1 LSTNSRRNRA
11 EKGTFIFALFAE
23 SWLESGC
30 GKSWALV
37 PEAEATQNSNL
48 IFRIY
53 RKVRAIPEESDVTQ
67 ILREWSQGDAEA
79 PSRLMPLVYEELRR
93 RAADC
98 LRRERKDH
106 TLQPTALVHEAYVKL
121 VGQDRAQWKNRAHF
135 CSVAAQLMRRILVK
149 YAEAHNADK
158 RGGQMRKIY
167 LDETRELAQER
178 APDLLALD
186 DALKSLAVS
195 HPRESEI
202 VELKFFGG
210 LNAKEIGEVLDVS
223 TKTVLRDWQFAKA
236 WLNRQLAREE
246 LYG

>member
-1 LSTNSRRNRA
+1 MVTA
-11 EKGTFIFALFAE
+11 K
-23 SWLESGC
+23 
-30 GKSWALV
+30 
-37 PEAEATQNSNL
+37 QSN
-48 IFRIY
+48 
-53 RKVRAIPEESDVTQ
+53 VTQ
-67 ILREWSQGDAEA
+67 ILRDWNEGDADA
-79 PSRLMPLVYEELRR
+79 PAQLMPLVYEELRR

-98 LRRERKDH
+98 LRRERRDH

-121 VGQDRAQWKNRAHF
+121 VEQNRAQWKDRAHF

-158 RGGQMRKIY
+158 RGGQLQKIY

-178 APDLLALD
+178 APDLLSLD

-210 LNAKEIGEVLDVS
+210 LNAKEIGELLNVS

-236 WLNRQLAREE
+236 WLSRQLAREE

>member
-1 LSTNSRRNRA
+1 M
-11 EKGTFIFALFAE
+11 
-23 SWLESGC
+23 
-30 GKSWALV
+30 V
-37 PEAEATQNSNL
+37 
-48 IFRIY
+48 
-53 RKVRAIPEESDVTQ
+53 IPEKSDITQ
-67 ILREWSQGDAEA
+67 ILHAWNQGDPEA
-79 PSRLMPLVYEELRR
+79 AARLMPLVYEELRR

-121 VGQDRAQWKNRAHF
+121 VGHSRAEWKNRAHF

-149 YAEAHNADK
+149 YAEAHKAEK

-167 LDETRELAQER
+167 LDETRELAQDR
-178 APDLLALD
+178 TPDLLALD

-210 LNAKEIGEVLDVS
+210 LNAKEISDALKIS

-236 WLNRQLAREE
+236 WLNRHLANEE
-246 LYG
+246 LHA

>member
-1 LSTNSRRNRA
+1 MVTA
-11 EKGTFIFALFAE
+11 K
-23 SWLESGC
+23 
-30 GKSWALV
+30 
-37 PEAEATQNSNL
+37 QSN
-48 IFRIY
+48 
-53 RKVRAIPEESDVTQ
+53 VTQ
-67 ILREWSQGDAEA
+67 ILRDWNEGDADA
-79 PSRLMPLVYEELRR
+79 PAQLMPLVYEELRR

-98 LRRERKDH
+98 LRRERRDH

-121 VGQDRAQWKNRAHF
+121 VEQNRAQWKDRAHF

-158 RGGQMRKIY
+158 RGGQLQKIY

-178 APDLLALD
+178 APDLLSLD
-186 DALKSLAVS
+186 DALKSLALS

-210 LNAKEIGEVLDVS
+210 LNAKEIGEVLNVS

-236 WLNRQLAREE
+236 WLSRQLAREE

>member
-1 LSTNSRRNRA
+1 VVT
-11 EKGTFIFALFAE
+11 
-23 SWLESGC
+23 
-30 GKSWALV
+30 
-37 PEAEATQNSNL
+37 PEMSN
-48 IFRIY
+48 
-53 RKVRAIPEESDVTQ
+53 VTQ
-67 ILREWSQGDAEA
+67 ILREWNDGDTEA
-79 PSRLMPLVYEELRR
+79 PARLMPLVYEELRR

-121 VGQDRAQWKNRAHF
+121 VGHDRAEWKNRAHF

-149 YAEAHNADK
+149 HAEARNADK
-158 RGGQMRKIY
+158 RGGQMRKLY

-178 APDLLALD
+178 TPDLLALD
-186 DALKSLAVS
+186 DALKTLAVS

-210 LNAKEIGEVLDVS
+210 LNAKEIGEILNVS

>member
-1 LSTNSRRNRA
+1 MVTA
-11 EKGTFIFALFAE
+11 K
-23 SWLESGC
+23 
-30 GKSWALV
+30 
-37 PEAEATQNSNL
+37 QSN
-48 IFRIY
+48 
-53 RKVRAIPEESDVTQ
+53 VTQ
-67 ILREWSQGDAEA
+67 ILRDWNEGDAGA
-79 PSRLMPLVYEELRR
+79 PARLMPLVYEELRR

-98 LRRERKDH
+98 LRRERRDH

-121 VGQDRAQWKNRAHF
+121 VGQNRAQWKDRAHF

-158 RGGQMRKIY
+158 RGGQLKKIY

-178 APDLLALD
+178 APDLLSLD

-210 LNAKEIGEVLDVS
+210 LNAKEIGELLNVS

-236 WLNRQLAREE
+236 WLSRQLAREE

>member
-1 LSTNSRRNRA
+1 VVTA
-11 EKGTFIFALFAE
+11 K
-23 SWLESGC
+23 
-30 GKSWALV
+30 
-37 PEAEATQNSNL
+37 QSN
-48 IFRIY
+48 
-53 RKVRAIPEESDVTQ
+53 VTQ
-67 ILREWSQGDAEA
+67 ILRDWNEGDADA
-79 PSRLMPLVYEELRR
+79 PAQLMPLVYEELRR

-98 LRRERKDH
+98 LRRERRDH

-121 VGQDRAQWKNRAHF
+121 VEQNRAQWKDRAHF

-158 RGGQMRKIY
+158 RGGQLKKIY

-178 APDLLALD
+178 APDLLSLD

-210 LNAKEIGEVLDVS
+210 LNAKEIGELLNVS

-236 WLNRQLAREE
+236 WLSRQLAREE

>member
-1 LSTNSRRNRA
+1 MVVS
-11 EKGTFIFALFAE
+11 EK
-23 SWLESGC
+23 
-30 GKSWALV
+30 
-37 PEAEATQNSNL
+37 
-48 IFRIY
+48 
-53 RKVRAIPEESDVTQ
+53 SDVTQ
-67 ILREWSQGDAEA
+67 ILHAWNQGDPEA
-79 PSRLMPLVYEELRR
+79 AARLVPLVYEELRR

-149 YAEAHNADK
+149 YAEARKAGK

-167 LDETRELAQER
+167 LDETQELAQER
-178 APDLLALD
+178 PPDLLALD
-186 DALKSLAVS
+186 DALKSLAIS

-210 LNAKEIGEVLDVS
+210 LNAKEIGEILNVS
-223 TKTVLRDWQFAKA
+223 TKTVLRDWQFARA

>member
-1 LSTNSRRNRA
+1 MVTA
-11 EKGTFIFALFAE
+11 K
-23 SWLESGC
+23 
-30 GKSWALV
+30 
-37 PEAEATQNSNL
+37 QSN
-48 IFRIY
+48 
-53 RKVRAIPEESDVTQ
+53 VTQ
-67 ILREWSQGDAEA
+67 ILRDWNEGDADA
-79 PSRLMPLVYEELRR
+79 PAQLMPLVYEELRR

-98 LRRERKDH
+98 LRRERRDH

-121 VGQDRAQWKNRAHF
+121 VEQNRAQWKDRAHF

-158 RGGQMRKIY
+158 RGGQLQKIY
-167 LDETRELAQER
+167 LDETHELAQER

-186 DALKSLAVS
+186 DALKNLAVS

-210 LNAKEIGEVLDVS
+210 LNAKEIGEVLNVS

>member
-1 LSTNSRRNRA
+1 M
-11 EKGTFIFALFAE
+11 
-23 SWLESGC
+23 
-30 GKSWALV
+30 
-37 PEAEATQNSNL
+37 
-48 IFRIY
+48 
-53 RKVRAIPEESDVTQ
+53 AIPEKSDVTQ
-67 ILREWSQGDAEA
+67 LLREWNQGDSEA
-79 PSRLMPLVYEELRR
+79 PARLMPLVYEELRR

-98 LRRERKDH
+98 LRRERSDH

-121 VGQDRAQWKNRAHF
+121 VGQSRAQWKNRAHF

-149 YAEAHNADK
+149 YAEARNADK

-178 APDLLALD
+178 APDLQALD

-195 HPRESEI
+195 HPRESEV

-210 LNAKEIGEVLDVS
+210 LDAKEIGEILNVS
-223 TKTVLRDWQFAKA
+223 AKTVLRDWQFAKA

>member
-1 LSTNSRRNRA
+1 VN
-11 EKGTFIFALFAE
+11 
-23 SWLESGC
+23 C
-30 GKSWALV
+30 
-37 PEAEATQNSNL
+37 
-48 IFRIY
+48 RID
-53 RKVRAIPEESDVTQ
+53 KKEVVTAKQANVTQ
-67 ILREWSQGDAEA
+67 ILRDWNEGDVAA
-79 PSRLMPLVYEELRR
+79 PARLMPLVYEELRR

-98 LRRERKDH
+98 LRHERTDH

-149 YAEAHNADK
+149 YAEARNAEK
-158 RGGQMRKIY
+158 RGGQMQKIY

-178 APDLLALD
+178 VPDLLALD

-210 LNAKEIGEVLDVS
+210 LNAKEIGEVLNIS

-236 WLNRQLAREE
+236 WLNRQLAREQ

>member
-1 LSTNSRRNRA
+1 MITS
-11 EKGTFIFALFAE
+11 EK
-23 SWLESGC
+23 
-30 GKSWALV
+30 
-37 PEAEATQNSNL
+37 
-48 IFRIY
+48 
-53 RKVRAIPEESDVTQ
+53 SDVTQ
-67 ILREWSQGDAEA
+67 ILRDWNQRDPEA
-79 PSRLMPLVYEELRR
+79 PARLMPLVYEELRR

-106 TLQPTALVHEAYVKL
+106 TLQPTALVHEAYMKL

-149 YAEAHNADK
+149 YAEARNAGK

-167 LDETRELAQER
+167 LDETRELAQEQ

-210 LNAKEIGEVLDVS
+210 LDAKEIGEVLNVS

-236 WLNRQLAREE
+236 WLGRHLALEGS
-246 LYG
+246 YG

>member
-1 LSTNSRRNRA
+1 VVTA
-11 EKGTFIFALFAE
+11 K
-23 SWLESGC
+23 
-30 GKSWALV
+30 
-37 PEAEATQNSNL
+37 QSN
-48 IFRIY
+48 
-53 RKVRAIPEESDVTQ
+53 VTQ
-67 ILREWSQGDAEA
+67 ILRDWNEGDADA
-79 PSRLMPLVYEELRR
+79 PARLMPLVYEELRR
-93 RAADC
+93 RAGDC
-98 LRRERKDH
+98 LRRERTDH

-149 YAEAHNADK
+149 YAEARNAGK
-158 RGGQMRKIY
+158 RGGQMQKIY
-167 LDETRELAQER
+167 LDETRELAQEQ

-210 LNAKEIGEVLDVS
+210 LNAKQIGEVLNVS

-246 LYG
+246 LHG

>member
-1 LSTNSRRNRA
+1 M
-11 EKGTFIFALFAE
+11 I
-23 SWLESGC
+23 
-30 GKSWALV
+30 
-37 PEAEATQNSNL
+37 
-48 IFRIY
+48 
-53 RKVRAIPEESDVTQ
+53 IPEKSEVTQ
-67 ILREWSQGDAEA
+67 ILREWNQGDPEA
-79 PSRLMPLVYEELRR
+79 AARLMPLVYEELRR

-98 LRRERKDH
+98 LRRERRDH

-121 VGQDRAQWKNRAHF
+121 VGQSRAQWKNHAHF

-149 YAEAHNADK
+149 YAEARNAGK
-158 RGGQMRKIY
+158 RGGQMHKIY
-167 LDETRELAQER
+167 LDETRELAQEQP
-178 APDLLALD
+178 PDLLALN

-210 LNAKEIGEVLDVS
+210 LNAKEIGEVLKVS

-236 WLNRQLAREE
+236 WLSRQLAREE

>member
-1 LSTNSRRNRA
+1 MVTA
-11 EKGTFIFALFAE
+11 K
-23 SWLESGC
+23 
-30 GKSWALV
+30 
-37 PEAEATQNSNL
+37 QSN
-48 IFRIY
+48 
-53 RKVRAIPEESDVTQ
+53 VTQ
-67 ILREWSQGDAEA
+67 ILRDWNEGDADA
-79 PSRLMPLVYEELRR
+79 PAQLMPLVYEELRR

-98 LRRERKDH
+98 LRRERRDH

-121 VGQDRAQWKNRAHF
+121 VEQNRAQWKDRAHF

-158 RGGQMRKIY
+158 RGGQLKKIY

-178 APDLLALD
+178 APDLLSLD

-210 LNAKEIGEVLDVS
+210 LNAKEIGEVLNVS

-236 WLNRQLAREE
+236 WLNRQLASEE

>member
-1 LSTNSRRNRA
+1 VVTA
-11 EKGTFIFALFAE
+11 K
-23 SWLESGC
+23 
-30 GKSWALV
+30 
-37 PEAEATQNSNL
+37 QSN
-48 IFRIY
+48 
-53 RKVRAIPEESDVTQ
+53 VTQ
-67 ILREWSQGDAEA
+67 ILRDWNEGDAEA
-79 PSRLMPLVYEELRR
+79 PARLMPLVYEELRR

-98 LRRERKDH
+98 LRRERRDH

-121 VGQDRAQWKNRAHF
+121 VGQDRAQWKDRAHF

-149 YAEAHNADK
+149 YAEARNAGK

-167 LDETRELAQER
+167 LDETRELAQQQP
-178 APDLLALD
+178 PDLLALD

-210 LNAKEIGEVLDVS
+210 LNAKEIGEVLNVS

-236 WLNRQLAREE
+236 WLNRQLASEE

>member
-1 LSTNSRRNRA
+1 VVTA
-11 EKGTFIFALFAE
+11 K
-23 SWLESGC
+23 
-30 GKSWALV
+30 
-37 PEAEATQNSNL
+37 QSN
-48 IFRIY
+48 
-53 RKVRAIPEESDVTQ
+53 VTQ
-67 ILREWSQGDAEA
+67 ILRDWNEGDADA
-79 PSRLMPLVYEELRR
+79 PARLMPLVYEELRR
-93 RAADC
+93 RSADC
-98 LRRERKDH
+98 LRRERRDH

-121 VGQDRAQWKNRAHF
+121 VGQNRAQWKDRAHF

-158 RGGQMRKIY
+158 RGGQLRKIY

-186 DALKSLAVS
+186 DALKGLAVS

-210 LNAKEIGEVLDVS
+210 LNAKEIGEVLNVS

-236 WLNRQLAREE
+236 WLSRQLAREE

>member
-1 LSTNSRRNRA
+1 MVTA
-11 EKGTFIFALFAE
+11 K
-23 SWLESGC
+23 
-30 GKSWALV
+30 
-37 PEAEATQNSNL
+37 QSN
-48 IFRIY
+48 
-53 RKVRAIPEESDVTQ
+53 VTQ
-67 ILREWSQGDAEA
+67 ILRDWNEGDADA
-79 PSRLMPLVYEELRR
+79 PAQLMPLVYEELRR

-98 LRRERKDH
+98 LRRERRDH

-121 VGQDRAQWKNRAHF
+121 VEQNRAQWKDRAHF

-158 RGGQMRKIY
+158 RGGQLKKIY

-178 APDLLALD
+178 APDLLSLD

-210 LNAKEIGEVLDVS
+210 LNAKEIGELLNVS

-236 WLNRQLAREE
+236 WLNRHLASEE

>member
-1 LSTNSRRNRA
+1 MVTA
-11 EKGTFIFALFAE
+11 K
-23 SWLESGC
+23 
-30 GKSWALV
+30 
-37 PEAEATQNSNL
+37 QSN
-48 IFRIY
+48 
-53 RKVRAIPEESDVTQ
+53 VTQ
-67 ILREWSQGDAEA
+67 ILRDWNEGDADA
-79 PSRLMPLVYEELRR
+79 PARLMPLVYEELRR

-98 LRRERKDH
+98 LRRERRDH

-121 VGQDRAQWKNRAHF
+121 VEQNRAQWKDRTHF

-158 RGGQMRKIY
+158 RGGQLRKIY

-186 DALKSLAVS
+186 DALKGLAVS

-210 LNAKEIGEVLDVS
+210 LNAKEIGEVLNVS

-236 WLNRQLAREE
+236 WLSRQLAREE

>member
-1 LSTNSRRNRA
+1 
-11 EKGTFIFALFAE
+11 
-23 SWLESGC
+23 
-30 GKSWALV
+30 
-37 PEAEATQNSNL
+37 
-48 IFRIY
+48 
-53 RKVRAIPEESDVTQ
+53 
-67 ILREWSQGDAEA
+67 
-79 PSRLMPLVYEELRR
+79 MPLVYEELRR

-121 VGQDRAQWKNRAHF
+121 VGHSRAEWKNRAHF

-149 YAEAHNADK
+149 YAEVHKAEK

-167 LDETRELAQER
+167 LDETRELAQDR
-178 APDLLALD
+178 TPDLLALD

-210 LNAKEIGEVLDVS
+210 LNAKEISDALKIS

-236 WLNRQLAREE
+236 WLNRHLANEE
-246 LYG
+246 LHA

>member
-1 LSTNSRRNRA
+1 MVTA
-11 EKGTFIFALFAE
+11 K
-23 SWLESGC
+23 
-30 GKSWALV
+30 
-37 PEAEATQNSNL
+37 QSN
-48 IFRIY
+48 
-53 RKVRAIPEESDVTQ
+53 VTQ
-67 ILREWSQGDAEA
+67 ILRDWNEGDADA
-79 PSRLMPLVYEELRR
+79 PAQLMPLVYEELRR

-98 LRRERKDH
+98 LRRERRDH

-121 VGQDRAQWKNRAHF
+121 VEQNRAQWKDRAHF

-158 RGGQMRKIY
+158 RGGQLQKIY

-186 DALKSLAVS
+186 DALKNLAVS

-210 LNAKEIGEVLDVS
+210 LNAKEIGEVLNVS

-236 WLNRQLAREE
+236 WLNRHLASEE

>member
-1 LSTNSRRNRA
+1 MVTA
-11 EKGTFIFALFAE
+11 K
-23 SWLESGC
+23 
-30 GKSWALV
+30 
-37 PEAEATQNSNL
+37 QSN
-48 IFRIY
+48 
-53 RKVRAIPEESDVTQ
+53 VTQ
-67 ILREWSQGDAEA
+67 ILRDWNEGDADA
-79 PSRLMPLVYEELRR
+79 PAQLMPLVYEELRR

-98 LRRERKDH
+98 LRRERRDH

-121 VGQDRAQWKNRAHF
+121 VGQNRAQWKDRAHF

-158 RGGQMRKIY
+158 RGGQLRKIY

-210 LNAKEIGEVLDVS
+210 LNAKEIGEVLNVS

-236 WLNRQLAREE
+236 WLSRQLAREE

>member
-1 LSTNSRRNRA
+1 MSIPKRA
-11 EKGTFIFALFAE
+11 E
-23 SWLESGC
+23 
-30 GKSWALV
+30 
-37 PEAEATQNSNL
+37 
-48 IFRIY
+48 
-53 RKVRAIPEESDVTQ
+53 VTE
-67 ILREWSQGDAEA
+67 ILREWNQGDVGA
-79 PSRLMPLVYEELRR
+79 PARLMPLVYEELRR

-98 LRRERKDH
+98 LRRERRDH
-106 TLQPTALVHEAYVKL
+106 TLQPTALVHEAYVNL
-121 VGQDRAQWKNRAHF
+121 VKQDRAHWKSRAHF

-149 YAEAHNADK
+149 YAEARNADK

-167 LDETRELAQER
+167 LDETRELAQEQ

-210 LNAKEIGEVLDVS
+210 LNAKEIGEILNIS

-236 WLNRQLAREE
+236 WLNRQLARE
-246 LYG
+246 GI

>member
-1 LSTNSRRNRA
+1 VVTA
-11 EKGTFIFALFAE
+11 K
-23 SWLESGC
+23 
-30 GKSWALV
+30 
-37 PEAEATQNSNL
+37 QSN
-48 IFRIY
+48 
-53 RKVRAIPEESDVTQ
+53 VTQ
-67 ILREWSQGDAEA
+67 ILRDWNEGDADA
-79 PSRLMPLVYEELRR
+79 PAQLMPLVYEELRR

-98 LRRERKDH
+98 LRRERRDH

-121 VGQDRAQWKNRAHF
+121 VEQNRAQWKDRAHF

-158 RGGQMRKIY
+158 RGGQLQKIY

-210 LNAKEIGEVLDVS
+210 LNAKEIGEVLNVS

-236 WLNRQLAREE
+236 WLNRQLASEE

>member
-1 LSTNSRRNRA
+1 MVTA
-11 EKGTFIFALFAE
+11 K
-23 SWLESGC
+23 
-30 GKSWALV
+30 
-37 PEAEATQNSNL
+37 QSN
-48 IFRIY
+48 
-53 RKVRAIPEESDVTQ
+53 VTQ
-67 ILREWSQGDAEA
+67 ILRDWNEGDADA
-79 PSRLMPLVYEELRR
+79 PAQLMPLVYEELRR

-98 LRRERKDH
+98 LRRERRDH

-121 VGQDRAQWKNRAHF
+121 VEQNRAQWKDRAHF

-158 RGGQMRKIY
+158 RGGQLRKIY

-210 LNAKEIGEVLDVS
+210 LNAKEIGELLNVS

-236 WLNRQLAREE
+236 WLSRQLAREE

>member
-1 LSTNSRRNRA
+1 VVT
-11 EKGTFIFALFAE
+11 
-23 SWLESGC
+23 
-30 GKSWALV
+30 
-37 PEAEATQNSNL
+37 PEQSN
-48 IFRIY
+48 
-53 RKVRAIPEESDVTQ
+53 VTE
-67 ILREWSQGDAEA
+67 ILRDWNEGDANA
-79 PSRLMPLVYEELRR
+79 PARLMPLVYNELRR

-121 VGQDRAQWKNRAHF
+121 VGQNRAQWKNRAHF

-178 APDLLALD
+178 TPDLLALD
-186 DALKSLAVS
+186 DALKSLAAS

-210 LNAKEIGEVLDVS
+210 LNAKEIGEVLKVS

-236 WLNRQLAREE
+236 WLNRQLAQEE
-246 LYG
+246 PHG

>member
-1 LSTNSRRNRA
+1 MVTA
-11 EKGTFIFALFAE
+11 K
-23 SWLESGC
+23 
-30 GKSWALV
+30 
-37 PEAEATQNSNL
+37 QSN
-48 IFRIY
+48 
-53 RKVRAIPEESDVTQ
+53 VTQ
-67 ILREWSQGDAEA
+67 ILRDWNEGDAEA
-79 PSRLMPLVYEELRR
+79 PARLMPLVYEELRR

-98 LRRERKDH
+98 LRRERRDH

-121 VGQDRAQWKNRAHF
+121 VEQNRAQWKDRTHF

-158 RGGQMRKIY
+158 RGGQLQKIY

-186 DALKSLAVS
+186 DALKNLAVS

-210 LNAKEIGEVLDVS
+210 LNAKEIGEVLNVS

-236 WLNRQLAREE
+236 WLNRHLASEE

>member
-1 LSTNSRRNRA
+1 MVTA
-11 EKGTFIFALFAE
+11 K
-23 SWLESGC
+23 
-30 GKSWALV
+30 
-37 PEAEATQNSNL
+37 QSN
-48 IFRIY
+48 
-53 RKVRAIPEESDVTQ
+53 VTQ
-67 ILREWSQGDAEA
+67 ILRDWNEGDAGA
-79 PSRLMPLVYEELRR
+79 PARLMPLVYEELRR

-98 LRRERKDH
+98 LRRERRDH

-121 VGQDRAQWKNRAHF
+121 VGQNRAQWKDRAHF

-158 RGGQMRKIY
+158 RGGQLRKIY

-210 LNAKEIGEVLDVS
+210 LNAKEIAEILNVS

-236 WLNRQLAREE
+236 WLSRQLAREE

>member
-1 LSTNSRRNRA
+1 MVTA
-11 EKGTFIFALFAE
+11 K
-23 SWLESGC
+23 
-30 GKSWALV
+30 
-37 PEAEATQNSNL
+37 QSN
-48 IFRIY
+48 
-53 RKVRAIPEESDVTQ
+53 VTQ
-67 ILREWSQGDAEA
+67 ILRDWNEGDADA
-79 PSRLMPLVYEELRR
+79 PARLMPLVYEELRR
-93 RAADC
+93 RASDC
-98 LRRERKDH
+98 LRRERSDH

-121 VGQDRAQWKNRAHF
+121 VGQNRAQWKDRAHF

-158 RGGQMRKIY
+158 RGGQLRKIY

-186 DALKSLAVS
+186 DALKGLAVS

-210 LNAKEIGEVLDVS
+210 LNAKEIGEVLNVS

-236 WLNRQLAREE
+236 WLSRQLAREE

>member
-1 LSTNSRRNRA
+1 M
-11 EKGTFIFALFAE
+11 
-23 SWLESGC
+23 
-30 GKSWALV
+30 
-37 PEAEATQNSNL
+37 
-48 IFRIY
+48 
-53 RKVRAIPEESDVTQ
+53 AIPEKSDVTQ
-67 ILREWSQGDAEA
+67 ILREWRQGDPEA
-79 PSRLMPLVYEELRR
+79 VARLMPLVYEELRR

-98 LRRERKDH
+98 LRRERSDH

-121 VGQDRAQWKNRAHF
+121 VGHSRAEWKNRAHF

-149 YAEAHNADK
+149 HAEAHNADK

-178 APDLLALD
+178 TPDLLALD
-186 DALKSLAVS
+186 HALKSLAVS

-210 LNAKEIGEVLDVS
+210 LNAKEIGELLHIS

-236 WLNRQLAREE
+236 WLNRE
-246 LYG
+246 LSRKEIYG

>member
-1 LSTNSRRNRA
+1 MVTA
-11 EKGTFIFALFAE
+11 K
-23 SWLESGC
+23 
-30 GKSWALV
+30 
-37 PEAEATQNSNL
+37 QSN
-48 IFRIY
+48 
-53 RKVRAIPEESDVTQ
+53 VTQ
-67 ILREWSQGDAEA
+67 ILRDWNEGDADA
-79 PSRLMPLVYEELRR
+79 PARLMPLVYEELRR

-98 LRRERKDH
+98 LRRERTDH

-121 VGQDRAQWKNRAHF
+121 VEQNRAQWKDRAHF

-158 RGGQMRKIY
+158 RGGQLKKIY

-178 APDLLALD
+178 APDLLSLD

-210 LNAKEIGEVLDVS
+210 LNAKEIGELLNVS

-236 WLNRQLAREE
+236 WLNRHLASEE